1 MPIENSTPVPS
12 TSALPTFHRLQ
23 VPAPDRPLTIAF
35 RRAEVRAFWI
45 LVTAALSLVLTLA
58 AAAFSARAPWAWG
71 VVGLALPLPALIW
84 PPWLEIGVRAW
95 NKCVR
100 SCAVLLR
107 AYVLRV
113 GYYLM
118 VAAVGRAGSSM
129 DLGSRNA
136 GISRWISRSR
146 HDLAFGDCDRQVA
159 ADGGSGGGFLAPV
172 RSLGK
177 AWQLCLLPVLLLL
190 SMLRDAGQESAVPS
204 STYTL
209 Y

>member
-1 MPIENSTPVPS
+1 V
-12 TSALPTFHRLQ
+12 R

-35 RRAEVRAFWI
+35 RRAEVRAFWM
-45 LVTAALSLVLTLA
+45 LVTAAFSLVLTFA
-58 AAAFSARAPWAWG
+58 AAAFGARTSWAWG

-84 PPWLEIGVRAW
+84 PVWLEIGGRAW

-100 SCAVLLR
+100 SGAVLIR

-118 VAAVGRAGSSM
+118 VAAVGSTGSSM

-136 GISRWISRSR
+136 GSSRWISRSR
-146 HDLAFGDCDRQVA
+146 HDLAFGDCDRQAA
-159 ADGGSGGGFLAPV
+159 ADGRSGGGFLAPV

-177 AWQLCLLPVLLLL
+177 AWQLCLFPVLLLL
-190 SMLRDAGQESAVPS
+190 SMLRDEGQESAVPS

>member
-1 MPIENSTPVPS
+1 VHV
-12 TSALPTFHRLQ
+12 A
-23 VPAPDRPLTIAF
+23 APDWPLTIAF
-35 RRAEVRAFWI
+35 RRAEVRAFWA
-45 LVTAALSLVLTLA
+45 LATAAFSLALTLS
-58 AAAFSARAPWAWG
+58 AAAFGARAPWVWG

-84 PPWLEIGVRAW
+84 SRWLEIGVRAW
-95 NKCVR
+95 NKAVR
-100 SCAVLLR
+100 SGAALLR

-113 GYYLM
+113 GYYLL
-118 VAAVGRAGSSM
+118 VAAVGRTGSSM
-129 DLGSRNA
+129 DIGSRNA
-136 GISRWISRSR
+136 GGSRWISRSR
-146 HDLAFGDCDRQVA
+146 HDLEFGDCDRQAA

-190 SMLRDAGQESAVPS
+190 SMLRDEGQESAMPS